1 MNRINSFFKHLR
13 AARTLSCVALNPP
26 RLRLFVALAVCL
38 VVCSVPAMAQFS
50 GGTTQV
56 DPTAGAQT
64 LMKYLVDGALYIV
77 ASAALIC
84 FFFGVFRLFVR
95 PLEGIMEICVGLIVF
110 GIIGHALGWDAALT
124 NVVVG

>member
-1 MNRINSFFKHLR
+1 VKRTIDSLKYSQ
-13 AARTLSCVALNPP
+13 AAQTLLSAALNPQ
-26 RLRLFVALAVCL
+26 RLRLFVALAICL
-38 VVCSVPAMAQFS
+38 VALCVPAVAQFS

-77 ASAALIC
+77 ASAAVIC

-110 GIIGHALGWDAALT
+110 GIIGHALGWDSGLT
-124 NVVVG
+124 GVQVG

>member
-1 MNRINSFFKHLR
+1 MKLRHVFKHSKV
-13 AARTLSCVALNPP
+13 AQTLFCVAINPQLI
-26 RLRLFVALAVCL
+26 RLVILTAICCVCFVF
-38 VVCSVPAMAQFS
+38 PAMAQFS

-77 ASAALIC
+77 ASAAVIC

-110 GIIGHALGWDAALT
+110 GIIGHALGWDSGLT
-124 NVVVG
+124 GIQVG

>member
-1 MNRINSFFKHLR
+1 MNRIKSFFKHLR
-13 AARTLSCVALNPP
+13 AARTLSCVAPNPQ

-38 VVCSVPAMAQFS
+38 VVCGVPA
-50 GGTTQV
+50 
-56 DPTAGAQT
+56 
-64 LMKYLVDGALYIV
+64 DGALYIV